1 MSDKRV
7 KKYLQVGTM
16 ECMLLCMGIAL
27 LVGIGFISIGFWKT
41 LLLALLLL
49 IGLFIGG
56 VSNKGEVIQNCY
68 NRLFPGR
75 VQREASRQQLA
86 EQVRRTVNNK
96 DFDEDDAEAQPA
108 EEPAAAAEEA
118 LDQAAGQAE
127 AAVQEAGEAAQTLAQ
142 EAGDAVQAAAQD
154 VKDTAETIAQ
164 EAGEAV
170 QAVREKAE
178 DIVHS
183 AEQEAQSALE
193 EVREKVTDTAQ
204 DVNQAAQ
211 DAADAVRDELKPD

>member
-108 EEPAAAAEEA
+108 EEAAAAAEEA

-142 EAGDAVQAAAQD
+142 EAGDAAQD

-193 EVREKVTDTAQ
+193 EVKEKVADTAQ